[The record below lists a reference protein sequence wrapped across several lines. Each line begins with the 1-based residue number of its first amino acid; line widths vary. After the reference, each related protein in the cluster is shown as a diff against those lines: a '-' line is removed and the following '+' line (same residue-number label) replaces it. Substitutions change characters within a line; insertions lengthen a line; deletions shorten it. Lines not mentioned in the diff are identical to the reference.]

1 MEVRAW
7 GSREEGRGLPMP
19 GLVTWCKESLKC
31 AQRATPGQNVLR
43 NVAEAQTKHSSRVDL
58 RETDIPGKLPD
69 GGGT

>member
-1 MEVRAW
+1 
-7 GSREEGRGLPMP
+7 MP